1 VHDGVRWIDHVL
13 GHRTVH
19 AAAKAEDA
27 VRRAHPILTTPT
39 ETAFPARHDLLRH
52 GSITNV
58 DAPALSAYI
67 VDRHDLADELMA
79 GDCQ

>member
-1 VHDGVRWIDHVL
+1 L
-13 GHRTVH
+13 
-19 AAAKAEDA
+19 AAS
-27 VRRAHPILTTPT
+27 T
-39 ETAFPARHDLLRH
+39 ETAFPAGDDLLRH